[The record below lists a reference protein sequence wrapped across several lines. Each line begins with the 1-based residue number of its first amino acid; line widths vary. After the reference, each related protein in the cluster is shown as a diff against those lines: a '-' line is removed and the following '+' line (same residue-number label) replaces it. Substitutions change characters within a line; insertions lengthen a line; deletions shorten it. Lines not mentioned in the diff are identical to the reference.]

1 MPLTRIVLADEHRL
15 VRQGLSALLSGEEG
29 LEIVGET
36 GDGNSALALIQKLE
50 PDILVL
56 SLNLP
61 GPDGASVTRRARE
74 LLPRCRVLLLSAQ
87 PGGAGVAEALRAG
100 ALGCVPMTG
109 SGAELVRALHELAA
123 GRPYASPGPELTDRE
138 PAETE
143 GLPSRAPADKYALLT
158 RRERE
163 VLSLAAEGYS
173 NIEIGL
179 RLGVSPRTVE
189 IHRGNMMRKL
199 ELFSQTA
206 LIRYALRRGLIS
218 LDD

>member
-1 MPLTRIVLADEHRL
+1 MPPIRVVLADDHRL
-15 VRQGLSALLSGEEG
+15 VRQGLRALLSTDRDMEV
-29 LEIVGET
+29 VGEAE
-36 GDGNSALALIQKLE
+36 DGSATLARVQELD

-56 SLNLP
+56 DLSMP
-61 GPDGASVTRRARE
+61 GSSAVMVTQRVTE
-74 LLPRCRVLLLSAQ
+74 ISGRCRVLILS
-87 PGGAGVAEALRAG
+87 PHPDGRGIAEALRAG
-100 ALGCVPMTG
+100 ARGCVPMTG
-109 SGAELVRALHELAA
+109 SSPELLHAVRELAA
-123 GRPYASPGPELTDRE
+123 GRRYLSPGLGDLHPAPEAPPAHQPESDRY
-138 PAETE
+138 T
-143 GLPSRAPADKYALLT
+143 LLT

-218 LDD
+218 LDE

>member
-1 MPLTRIVLADEHRL
+1 MPPVRIVVADDHRL
-15 VRQGLSALLSGEEG
+15 VRQGLKALLSADAD
-29 LEIVGET
+29 LEVVGEAE
-36 GDGNSALALIQKLE
+36 DGSGALARVEELD
-50 PDILVL
+50 PDLLVL
-56 SLNLP
+56 DLSMP
-61 GPDGASVTRRARE
+61 GPSAVVVTQRVGALSD
-74 LLPRCRVLLLSAQ
+74 RCRVLILS
-87 PGGAGVAEALRAG
+87 PYPDGRGIAETLRAG
-100 ALGCVPMTG
+100 AWGCIPMTG
-109 SGAELVRALHELAA
+109 SGPELLHAVRELVA
-123 GRPYASPGPELTDRE
+123 GRRYLSPGLGDLHPSPEKVPL
-138 PAETE
+138 
-143 GLPSRAPADKYALLT
+143 RAPESDRYVLLT

-218 LDD
+218 LDE

>member
-1 MPLTRIVLADEHRL
+1 MPPVRVVLADDHRL
-15 VRQGLSALLSGEEG
+15 VRQGLRALLSADRDTEV
-29 LEIVGET
+29 VGEAE
-36 GDGNSALALIQKLE
+36 DGSGALARVQELD
-50 PDILVL
+50 PDILL
-56 SLNLP
+56 LDLNMP
-61 GPDGASVTRRARE
+61 VGPSAVAVTQRVAE
-74 LLPRCRVLLLSAQ
+74 ISGRCRVLILS
-87 PGGAGVAEALRAG
+87 PHPDGRGIAEALRAG
-100 ALGCVPMTG
+100 AGGCIPMTG
-109 SGAELVRALHELAA
+109 SGPELLHAVRELAA
-123 GRPYASPGPELTDRE
+123 GRRYLSPGLGDLHPAPETPPVRQPEPDR
-138 PAETE
+138 
-143 GLPSRAPADKYALLT
+143 YALLT

-218 LDD
+218 LDE